1 MMLRAALLF
10 AVTALLALPCIML
23 TREAGNIAY
32 LWLPNVVGFV
42 ILLRAG
48 TRHWPLLL
56 LAALA
61 GNVAAGLIYGDPR
74 LFTLGTGL
82 ANVVEILLAAA
93 LVRHF
98 TLPAGARPGI
108 QNALQLLAL
117 YVVVAAPVSALLGAL
132 VVRFSFG
139 TGLVEVKGNWW
150 LGDTIGVLLLGLPG
164 LLLRREHLHYLRQPR
179 QVADFL
185 LTFLILALVSYLL
198 LRHVRFPFVY
208 AIVAFTA
215 VAFRDG
221 ALRAGLHGILVV
233 VTLGLLQL
241 AGVIDLSEVASQAGA
256 KGLWAA
262 GAVTCLFPTLMGM
275 AVENLR
281 EQQAAVSSLTERLHL
296 ATRSV
301 GMGVWDWNL
310 LTREL
315 HLDSQTQQL
324 YELDRSLI
332 KGDLDIWLVRVHP
345 DDQAR
350 TERELRAAMA
360 GLAEY
365 NSEFRVLRQDGSVR
379 HLHAAALSVR
389 DSQGRV
395 HRLVGL
401 NWDVTQERQA
411 ERALHDARA
420 QLQGVISAASEFSI
434 IATDTQ
440 GIITLFSVGAE
451 RMLGYQA
458 AELVGV
464 SSPAPLH
471 LADEV
476 VTRGLELSAEYGRPI
491 GGFDVFVEHAR
502 HGKVDA
508 REWTY
513 VRKDRTTLP
522 VKLVVSPISDD
533 QGHITGFLGVAQDI
547 TAQKLAQNTLLTTNR
562 VLEHQISV
570 AQRSRQEFESLFALA
585 PGALL
590 VVDAAGH
597 VIKANARAH
606 DQFDYPQGSL
616 LGVSVEDLIPFDRR
630 HRHQQLRENY
640 MQAPAPRLMAAQ
652 RVLAGLKRDGT
663 QFLAEITLSPLRL
676 NGMPCTITIV
686 RDVTEQRMAQE
697 TLALAKEQ
705 AESASRAK
713 SEFVANM
720 SHEIRTPLNA
730 VLGTAQLLEK
740 LTLSEQQRRYVDMIR
755 SAGQSLLGI
764 LNDILDFSKIEAGR
778 MDLARVDFALDEVL
792 ANLATLMA
800 LNTGDKDIELAIGVA
815 SGTPTHFRGDPLRI
829 QQILVNLVGNAI
841 KFTERGEVV
850 VRVELQ
856 PGQGD
861 QMVLA
866 FSVRDTGIGMTPE
879 QQARLFTAFSQA
891 DTSMTRRFGGTG
903 LGLVICKR
911 LIELMQ
917 GDISLSSRAGV
928 GTEFRFTLRLE
939 TADRPPLPPVPARP
953 DRRVLVVD
961 DNPTASAILTELVR
975 SRGWQADSVNSVEGA
990 LVRLRDA
997 PDTRPDTLLVDWK
1010 LPGADALTHL
1020 PASAGAPRCILMVS
1034 SYGRERLQNPAHQ
1047 WQGLLVKPI
1056 TAAYL
1061 FDTLESNVPRR
1072 PDGTASTPRDVCL
1085 NGLRVLLV
1093 EDNPLNQT
1101 VACGLLEHMGA
1112 LVDVMENG
1120 RQAVDW
1126 LREHRED
1133 YQVVLMD
1140 VQMPVMD
1147 GFTATRLI
1155 RDELKLDLPVIAM
1168 SAGVMLPEQQQCLA
1182 SGMNDFIG
1190 KPIDYLNMRDT
1201 IARHAC
1207 RGRPRIPD
1215 VAQPVV
1221 PVTAPVPVAAPAA
1234 SVLFA
1239 PDRLLGFVRA
1249 KPHRLREILA
1259 MIDGVIAAGSAPAE
1273 EGRRLLAAG
1282 QTADAV
1288 RHFHTL
1294 KGSLGNLGASQAC
1307 EIAQQLEQAIKTD
1320 QRDQWEPLLQE
1331 AGVRLQAMAAAA
1343 RDWLQARPELRSAA
1357 EPAAPLITS
1366 AGGPDPAR
1374 LQELRQRLAEN
1385 NIAACDLYAR
1395 LRETLGSRLDE
1406 SRLTQLDQAM
1416 QKLDFHTARQLLPD
1430 A

>member
-1 MMLRAALLF
+1 MLRAVSLF
-10 AVTALLALPCIML
+10 AATALLALPCIML

-42 ILLRAG
+42 ILLRASS
-48 TRHWPLLL
+48 RDWPALL

-61 GNVAAGLIYGDPR
+61 GNVAAGLVYGDP
-74 LFTLGTGL
+74 LAFNLGTSL
-82 ANVVEILLAAA
+82 ANGVEILLAAT
-93 LVRHF
+93 LVRRF
-98 TLPAGARPGI
+98 VLPVGSAPGI
-108 QNALQLLAL
+108 QNALQLLVL
-117 YVVVAAPVSALLGAL
+117 YVLVAAPVSTLLGAL
-132 VVRFSFG
+132 AVRASFD
-139 TGLVEVKGNWW
+139 TPLPEVMGNWW

-164 LLLRREHLHYLRQPR
+164 LLLHREHLHYLRQPR

-185 LTFLILALVSYLL
+185 LTFMILALVSYLL
-198 LRHVRFPFVY
+198 MRHIRFPFVY

-221 ALRAGLHGILVV
+221 ALRAGLHANLVV
-233 VTLGLLQL
+233 LTLGLLQL
-241 AGVIDLSEVASQAGA
+241 AGMIDLSVVASQTGA

-262 GAVTCLFPTLMGM
+262 AAVTCLFPTLMGM

-310 LTREL
+310 QTHEL

-332 KGDLDIWLVRVHP
+332 KSELDIWLVRVHP
-345 DDQAR
+345 DDRAR
-350 TERELRAAMA
+350 TERELRAALA

-395 HRLVGL
+395 QRLVGL

-411 ERALHDARA
+411 EQALRDARA
-420 QLQGVISAASEFSI
+420 QLQGVISAASEFAI

-458 AELVGV
+458 AELVGI

-471 LADEV
+471 LAEEL
-476 VTRGLELSAEYGRPI
+476 VTRGLELRAEYGRPI
-491 GGFDVFVEHAR
+491 GGFDVFVENAR

-533 QGHITGFLGVAQDI
+533 QGQITGFLGVAQDI

-597 VIKANARAH
+597 IIKANARAH

-630 HRHQQLRENY
+630 HRHQQLREEY

-652 RVLAGLKRDGT
+652 RVLGGMKRDGT

-676 NGMPCTITIV
+676 NGMQCTIAIV
-686 RDVTEQRMAQE
+686 RDVTEQRLAQE
-697 TLALAKEQ
+697 ALALAKEQ

-740 LTLSEQQRRYVDMIR
+740 LTLNEQQRRYVDMIR

-800 LNTGDKDIELAIGVA
+800 LNAGDKDIELAIGVA
-815 SGTPTHFRGDPLRI
+815 PGTPSHFRGDPLRI

-850 VRVELQ
+850 LRVALQ
-856 PGQGD
+856 SCQGD
-861 QMVLA
+861 QAVLA

-879 QQARLFTAFSQA
+879 QQARLFSAFSQA

-917 GDISLSSRAGV
+917 GEISLSSSAGV
-928 GTEFRFTLRLE
+928 GTEFHFTLRLE
-939 TADRPPLPPVPARP
+939 TPARPVLPPVPAQP

-961 DNPTASAILTELVR
+961 DNPTASTILTELIR
-975 SRGWQADSVNSVEGA
+975 SRGWQADCVNSVDGA
-990 LVRLRDA
+990 LALLRGA
-997 PDTRPDTLLVDWK
+997 PDTHPDTLLVDWK
-1010 LPGADALTHL
+1010 LPGADALAHL
-1020 PASAGAPRCILMVS
+1020 PASAGAPRRILMVS
-1034 SYGRERLQNPAHQ
+1034 SYGRERLQNPADQ

-1056 TAAYL
+1056 TAQCL
-1061 FDTLESNVPRR
+1061 FDTLLSTAPRR
-1072 PDGTASTPRDVCL
+1072 PDGSAGVSSDTGL
-1085 NGLRVLLV
+1085 HGLRVLLV

-1120 RQAVDW
+1120 HQAVDW
-1126 LREHRED
+1126 LREHRDD
-1133 YQVVLMD
+1133 YHVVLMD

-1190 KPIDYLNMRDT
+1190 KPIDYLHMRDT
-1201 IARHAC
+1201 IARHTR
-1207 RGRPRIPD
+1207 RGRPHIPD
-1215 VAQPVV
+1215 VEKP
-1221 PVTAPVPVAAPAA
+1221 AAPAPTPVA
-1234 SVLFA
+1234 LAAAADPALFA
-1239 PDRLLGFVRA
+1239 PDRLLGYVRG
-1249 KPHRLREILA
+1249 KPSRLREILA
-1259 MIDGVIAAGSAPAE
+1259 MIDAVIAAGSAPVE

-1282 QTADAV
+1282 QTADAA

-1294 KGSLGNLGASQAC
+1294 KGSLGNLGAAQAC
-1307 EIAQQLEQAIKTD
+1307 EIAQQLEQAIKAD
-1320 QRDQWEPLLQE
+1320 QRDQWESLLGE
-1331 AGVRLQAMAAAA
+1331 ATLRLDAMAAAA
-1343 RDWLQARPELRSAA
+1343 RAWLQAHPDLQAGID
-1357 EPAAPLITS
+1357 PAAPRPTDT
-1366 AGGPDPAR
+1366 GGPDPAR
-1374 LQELRQRLAEN
+1374 LQELRLRLAEN
-1385 NIAACDLYAR
+1385 NIVACELYAR
-1395 LRETLGSRLDE
+1395 LRDALASQLDE
-1406 SRLTQLDQAM
+1406 SCLARLDRAVQQ
-1416 QKLDFHTARQLLPD
+1416 LDFHTARQLLPE

>member
-1 MMLRAALLF
+1 MLRAVSLF
-10 AVTALLALPCIML
+10 AVITLLALPCIML

-42 ILLRAG
+42 VLLRAG
-48 TRHWPLLL
+48 TRQWPFLL
-56 LAALA
+56 LAILA
-61 GNVAAGLIYGDPR
+61 GILSAGLFYGDA
-74 LFTLGTGL
+74 FSFALGTTL
-82 ANVVEILLAAA
+82 ANVLEILLAAT
-93 LVRHF
+93 LVRRF
-98 TLPAGARPGI
+98 VLRPGDMPGI
-108 QNALQLLAL
+108 QNALQLLGL
-117 YVVVAAPVSALLGAL
+117 YVLVAAPLGALLGAL
-132 VVRFSFG
+132 VVRASFG
-139 TGLVEVKGNWW
+139 TPLPEVIGNWW
-150 LGDTIGVLLLGLPG
+150 LGDMIGVLLLGLPG
-164 LLLRREHLHYLRQPR
+164 LLLRREHLRYLRQPR

-185 LTFLILALVSYLL
+185 LTFAILALVSYLL
-198 LRHVRFPFVY
+198 LRYVRFPFVY
-208 AIVAFTA
+208 TIVALTA

-221 ALRAGLHGILVV
+221 ALRAGLHGNLVV
-233 VTLGLLQL
+233 LSLGLLQL
-241 AGVIDLSEVASQAGA
+241 AGVIDLSGVVSEAGA
-256 KGLWAA
+256 KAMWAA

-281 EQQAAVSSLTERLHL
+281 EQQAAVNSLTERLHL

-310 LTREL
+310 RTREL

-324 YELDRSLI
+324 YELDRGLI
-332 KGDLDIWLVRVHP
+332 RGDLDIWLHRVHP
-345 DDQAR
+345 EDQAR
-350 TERELRAAMA
+350 TEQELRAAIA

-395 HRLVGL
+395 QRLVGL

-411 ERALHDARA
+411 ERALRDARA

-434 IATDTQ
+434 IATDTR

-458 AELVGV
+458 SELVGIC
-464 SSPAPLH
+464 SPAQLH
-471 LADEV
+471 LADEL

-491 GGFDVFVEHAR
+491 GGFDVFVENAR

-630 HRHQQLRENY
+630 HRHQQLREQY

-652 RVLAGLKRDGT
+652 RVLAALKRDGT

-676 NGMPCTITIV
+676 NGMQCTIAIV
-686 RDVTEQRMAQE
+686 RDVTEQRLAQE
-697 TLALAKEQ
+697 ALALAKEQ

-740 LTLSEQQRRYVDMIR
+740 LTLNEQQRRYVDMIR

-800 LNTGDKDIELAIGVA
+800 LNAGDKDIELAIGVA
-815 SGTPTHFRGDPLRI
+815 PGTPSHFRGDPLRI

-850 VRVELQ
+850 LRVALQ
-856 PGQGD
+856 SRQGD
-861 QMVLA
+861 QAVLA
-866 FSVRDTGIGMTPE
+866 FSVRDTGIGMTQE
-879 QQARLFTAFSQA
+879 QQARLFSAFSQA

-917 GDISLSSRAGV
+917 GEISLSSSAGV
-928 GTEFRFTLRLE
+928 GTEFRFTLHLE
-939 TADRPPLPPVPARP
+939 TAAPVLSLVPPPSE
-953 DRRVLVVD
+953 RRVLVVD
-961 DNPTASAILTELVR
+961 DNPTASTILTELIR
-975 SRGWQADSVNSVEGA
+975 SRGWQAECVNSVDAA
-990 LVRLRDA
+990 LACLRGA

-1010 LPGADALTHL
+1010 LPGAEVLAHL
-1020 PASAGAPRCILMVS
+1020 PDSAGAPRRILMVS

-1061 FDTLESNVPRR
+1061 FDTLLSTTPRR
-1072 PDGTASTPRDVCL
+1072 PDGSAGASPDAGL

-1126 LREHRED
+1126 LREHRDD
-1133 YQVVLMD
+1133 YHVILMD

-1168 SAGVMLPEQQQCLA
+1168 SAGVMLPEQQECLA

-1190 KPIDYLNMRDT
+1190 KPIDYLHMRDT
-1201 IARHAC
+1201 IARHTR
-1207 RGRPRIPD
+1207 RGRPHMPD
-1215 VAQPVV
+1215 VVKPAAP
-1221 PVTAPVPVAAPAA
+1221 TATPVALSAPAGA
-1234 SVLFA
+1234 THFA
-1239 PDRLLGFVRA
+1239 PDRMLGFVRG
-1249 KPHRLREILA
+1249 KPNRLREILA
-1259 MIDGVIAAGSAPAE
+1259 MIDAVIAAGSEPVE

-1282 QTADAV
+1282 QTADAA

-1294 KGSLGNLGASQAC
+1294 KGSLGNLGAAQAC
-1307 EIAQQLEQAIKTD
+1307 EIAQQLEQAIKAD
-1320 QRDQWEPLLQE
+1320 QRDQWEPLLKE
-1331 AGVRLQAMAAAA
+1331 ATVRMDAMAAAA
-1343 RDWLQARPELRSAA
+1343 RAWRQAHPDLQAMTDPATPRPTDS
-1357 EPAAPLITS
+1357 
-1366 AGGPDPAR
+1366 GGPDPAR
-1374 LQELRQRLAEN
+1374 LQELRLRLAEN
-1385 NIAACDLYAR
+1385 NIVACELYAR
-1395 LRETLGSRLDE
+1395 LRDALASRLDE
-1406 SRLTQLDQAM
+1406 SRLARLDQAI
-1416 QKLDFHTARQLLPD
+1416 QRLDFLTARQLLPE